1 VIEVI
6 GLDGDDTLWHSES
19 HFAEAHDTFAA
30 VLAPYTD
37 PEFDVVARHYET
49 ELRNLEVFGYGVKGF
64 TLSMIETAIEV
75 TDGRIRAAE
84 IRRLLDLGKAML
96 THPVELLDGVGD
108 AVDALALAGY
118 RLVLITKGDLF
129 HQEQKL
135 AASGLGERFDHVE
148 IVSEKDERTYRRLMD
163 RLGVAPARFCMVG
176 NSLRSD
182 VVPVLALGGRAVH
195 VPYAITWVHEEA
207 AHDGGVPTLASLAE
221 LPAWLAAQQTAV
233 TRGSRTGGR
242 RRRGR

>member
-1 VIEVI
+1 MIEVI

-30 VLAPYTD
+30 VLAPYTA
-37 PEFDVVARHYET
+37 PGLDVVARHYET

-75 TDGRIRAAE
+75 TDGRITATE
-84 IRRLLDLGKAML
+84 ISRLLDLGKSML
-96 THPVELLDGVGD
+96 THPVELIDGVGET
-108 AVDALALAGY
+108 VDGLARAGY
-118 RLVLITKGDLF
+118 RLVLVTKGDLF

-148 IVSEKDERTYRRLMD
+148 VVSEKDEWTYRRLMN
-163 RLGVAPARFCMVG
+163 RLDVGPDRFCMVG

-182 VVPVLALGGRAVH
+182 VLPVLALGARAVH
-195 VPYAITWVHEEA
+195 VPYAITWVHEQA
-207 AHDGGVPTLASLAE
+207 GHDGEIPTLASLAA
-221 LPAWLAAQQTAV
+221 LPDWLDGQP
-233 TRGSRTGGR
+233 
-242 RRRGR
+242 